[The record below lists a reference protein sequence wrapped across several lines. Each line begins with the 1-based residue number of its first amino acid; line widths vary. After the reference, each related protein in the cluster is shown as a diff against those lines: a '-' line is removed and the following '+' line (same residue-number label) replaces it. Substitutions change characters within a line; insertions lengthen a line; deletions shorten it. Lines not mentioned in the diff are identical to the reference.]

1 MVRSHSRQFLALALA
16 FAVGG
21 CGNQD
26 TRPLASLRTMP
37 EAQLVVPGAVSIGD
51 LDFDQTSTIEGQQ
64 NAETG
69 HEFGLSSDAT
79 EVTSYYNHELGAR
92 GWQPTNL
99 NAEPATTETAALAWQ
114 KGQVIFRLS
123 FRKRGDDPRLP
134 SASDQARFATI
145 YRAVLIDQPESS
157 PTH

>member
-1 MVRSHSRQFLALALA
+1 
-16 FAVGG
+16 
-21 CGNQD
+21 
-26 TRPLASLRTMP
+26 MP

-69 HEFGLSSDAT
+69 HEFGLSGDAS

-92 GWQPTNL
+92 GWQPTKL

-114 KGQVIFRLS
+114 KGQVVFRLS
-123 FRKRGDDPRLP
+123 FRRVGDDPRLP
-134 SASDQARFATI
+134 SASDQAHFTTI
-145 YRAVLIDQPESS
+145 YRAVLIDHPSS
-157 PTH
+157 APSD